1 MLFYFLGGGA
11 CGCLITAVLTR
22 LCQRY
27 LAERHAPEPLH
38 CDRQQ
43 QREEQLQHP
52 HTVRV
57 VRIAYYLPPSS
68 AGLTTAER
76 NNLAFLRHLIAS
88 GRVSEE
94 IKES

>member
-27 LAERHAPEPLH
+27 LAQRHAPEPLH
-38 CDRQQ
+38 CDHHHHHEEQ
-43 QREEQLQHP
+43 QRS